1 MDSKIAKK
9 KKKNKYINKFHQRFK
24 YIKYN
29 ERKDSIILY
38 FYEMKYKLITIIFL
52 IFFLVIMISSH
63 IFQRIIIN
71 EKWEGKANNEGFLKI
86 HTIHKSKYTNY
97 NYKENIIVYKDIL
110 DKIIS
115 EAIEIM
121 EKHGEKGE
129 FLKELAV
136 YIKERNK

>member
-9 KKKNKYINKFHQRFK
+9 KKKNKYINKFHQRFNYNK
-24 YIKYN
+24 FN

-71 EKWEGKANNEGFLKI
+71 EKWEGKAKMKVF
-86 HTIHKSKYTNY
+86 
-97 NYKENIIVYKDIL
+97 
-110 DKIIS
+110 
-115 EAIEIM
+115 
-121 EKHGEKGE
+121 
-129 FLKELAV
+129 
-136 YIKERNK
+136 